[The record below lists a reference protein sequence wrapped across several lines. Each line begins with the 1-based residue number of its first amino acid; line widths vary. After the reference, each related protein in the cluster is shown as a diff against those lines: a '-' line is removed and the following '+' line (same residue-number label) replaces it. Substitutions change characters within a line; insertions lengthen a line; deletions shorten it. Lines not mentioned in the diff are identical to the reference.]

1 MARPRA
7 RILDRYLFRE
17 TLETW
22 AGVTGVLLL
31 ILLASRFAFYLGD
44 AASGRLPGSAVF
56 TLLGL
61 SVVNYLTLIIPL
73 GLFLAVMLA
82 FGRLYRDSEMV
93 ALMACGVGVRDLYRP
108 LLRLAGLLAVVLLVL
123 ALFVGPWAA
132 EKGFLVRKHAE
143 HEAEVAVFEAG
154 RFKSTRDGTAVYYA
168 EKVDNRTL
176 ALDNVFVQRVDR
188 VPVKGADGVE
198 TQAMSDRVSV
208 ITAASGRQ
216 ETDPATGTRRLVLRD
231 GRRYTGVPGD
241 PGFSVIEFAEH
252 GVVID
257 VADPNLV
264 SDDRKLRPTN
274 DLIAE
279 GTPRAFAELNWRI
292 GVALSALVFVLLAV
306 PLSRANPREGRFA
319 RLFAAILVYIIYSNL
334 LGVARLWL
342 DRERLPPEVGL
353 WPVHLLFVAVAL
365 VLLLRQNG
373 WRTLFG
379 DLAGRRLKRAEGPA

>member
-1 MARPRA
+1 MAKAA

-44 AASGRLPGSAVF
+44 AAAGRLPGSAVF

-61 SVVNYLTLIIPL
+61 SVVTYLTLIIPL

-82 FGRLYRDSEMV
+82 FGRLYRDSEMA
-93 ALMACGVGVRDLYRP
+93 ALMACGVGIRDLYRP
-108 LLRLAGLLAVVLLVL
+108 LLRLAGLLAAVLLVL

-132 EKGFLVRKHAE
+132 EKSFLVRKHAE
-143 HEAEVAVFEAG
+143 HEAEVAVFESG
-154 RFKSTRDGTAVYYA
+154 RFKSTRDGSAVYYA
-168 EKVDNRTL
+168 EHVDQQTL
-176 ALDNVFVQRVDR
+176 ALDKVFVQRIDR
-188 VPVKGADGVE
+188 VPAKGLDAAGKPATTE
-198 TQAMSDRVSV
+198 RISV
-208 ITAASGRQ
+208 ITARSGRQ

-231 GRRYTGVPGD
+231 GRRYTGVPGE
-241 PGFSVIEFAEH
+241 PTFSVIEFAEH

-279 GTPRAFAELNWRI
+279 GSPKALAELNWRI
-292 GVALSALVFVLLAV
+292 GVAISALVFALLAL

-319 RLFAAILVYIIYSNL
+319 RLFAAILLWIIYSNL
-334 LGVARLWL
+334 LGVVRLWL
-342 DRERLPPEVGL
+342 DREKLPPEVGL
-353 WPVHLLFVAVAL
+353 WPVHLLFVAIAL
-365 VLLLRQNG
+365 ALLVRQNG
-373 WRTLFG
+373 WRTLFD
-379 DLAGRRLKRAEGPA
+379 DLAGQRLRPAAHDA

>member
-1 MARPRA
+1 MARTRA
-7 RILDRYLFRE
+7 RIIDRYLFRE

-93 ALMACGVGVRDLYRP
+93 ALVACGVSVRDLYRP
-108 LLRLAGLLAVVLLVL
+108 LLRLAGLLAVLLLVL

-132 EKGFLVRKHAE
+132 EKSFLVRKHAE
-143 HEAEVAVFEAG
+143 HEAEVAVFESG

-168 EKVDNRTL
+168 EKVDNATL
-176 ALDNVFVQRVDR
+176 SLDNVFVQRVDR
-188 VPVKGADGVE
+188 VPVKAADGSV
-198 TQAMSDRVSV
+198 TQTMGDRVSV
-208 ITAASGRQ
+208 ITARSGRQ
-216 ETDPATGTRRLVLRD
+216 ETDPETGTRRLVLRD
-231 GRRYTGVPGD
+231 GRRYTGVPGET
-241 PGFSVIEFAEH
+241 GFSVIEFAEH

-264 SDDRKLRPTN
+264 SDDRRLRPTN

-279 GTPRAFAELNWRI
+279 GSAKALAELNWRI
-292 GVALSALVFVLLAV
+292 GVPVSALVFALLAL

-334 LGVARLWL
+334 LGVVRLWL
-342 DRERLPPEVGL
+342 DRGKLAPEVGL
-353 WPVHLLFVAVAL
+353 WPVHLLFVAVAIALL
-365 VLLLRQNG
+365 VRQNG
-373 WRTLFG
+373 WRTLFD
-379 DLAGRRLKRAEGPA
+379 DLAGKRLQHAPERA

>member
-44 AASGRLPGSAVF
+44 AAAGRLPGTAVF

-61 SVVNYLTLIIPL
+61 SVVNYLTLIVPL

-82 FGRLYRDSEMV
+82 FGRLYRDSEMA
-93 ALMACGVGVRDLYRP
+93 ALMACGVSVRDLYRP
-108 LLRLAGLLAVVLLVL
+108 LLQLAGLLAVVLLVL

-132 EKGFLVRKHAE
+132 EKSFLVRKHAE
-143 HEAEVAVFEAG
+143 HEAEVAVFESG

-168 EKVDNRTL
+168 ERVDQKTL
-176 ALDNVFVQRVDR
+176 GLDNVFVQRVER
-188 VPVKGADGVE
+188 VPVKDAAGVATE
-198 TQAMSDRVSV
+198 VMSDRVSV
-208 ITAASGRQ
+208 ITARSGRQ
-216 ETDPATGTRRLVLRD
+216 ETDPETGTRRLVLRD
-231 GRRYTGVPGD
+231 GRRYTGVPGEAE
-241 PGFSVIEFAEH
+241 FSVIEFAEH

-257 VADPNLV
+257 VADPDLV
-264 SDDRKLRPTN
+264 SDDRRLRPTQ
-274 DLIAE
+274 DLISE
-279 GTPRAFAELNWRI
+279 GSAKALAELSWRI
-292 GVALSALVFVLLAV
+292 GVPISALVFALLAV

-334 LGVARLWL
+334 LGVVRLWL
-342 DRERLPPEVGL
+342 DRGKLAPEVGL
-353 WPVHLLFVAVAL
+353 WPVHLLFVALAIAL
-365 VLLLRQNG
+365 LVHQNG
-373 WRTLFG
+373 WRTLFE
-379 DLAGRRLKRAEGPA
+379 DLAGKRLRPVERPA